1 MVQLIMGLKGSGKTK
16 RLVEMVATAVRE
28 ESGSV
33 VCIEKDKKLT
43 YDIPYQARL
52 IYACDYAYALGSYDF
67 FKGFLSGL
75 HAGNYDITRV
85 FIDGLYKIIGGKDAA
100 KAEEFLTALDAFSS
114 KHSVNFTVSLS
125 EEPESAT
132 EDMKRFL

>member
-52 IYACDYAYALGSYDF
+52 IYACDYAYAMALTIS
-67 FKGFLSGL
+67 SR
-75 HAGNYDITRV
+75 ASS
-85 FIDGLYKIIGGKDAA
+85 AA
-100 KAEEFLTALDAFSS
+100 FMPATTISPMCLLTTSRKCSLR
-114 KHSVNFTVSLS
+114 SLS
-125 EEPESAT
+125 RRLRSSWPG
-132 EDMKRFL
+132 

>member
-16 RLVEMVATAVRE
+16 RLVEMVRTAVDT
-28 ESGSV
+28 ESGSI

-52 IYACDYAYALGSYDF
+52 IFASDYDIGTVEF

-75 HAGNYDITRV
+75 HAGNYDITHV
-85 FIDGLYKIIGGKDAA
+85 FIDNFVKMVKDVSEQQIA
-100 KAEEFLTALDAFSS
+100 EFLAWLDAFST
-114 KHSVNFTVSLS
+114 KENVTFTVSMTLD
-125 EEPESAT
+125 PETASDDIKKYAI
-132 EDMKRFL
+132 

>member
-52 IYACDYAYALGSYDF
+52 IYACDYAYAMGSYDF

-75 HAGNYDITRV
+75 HAATTISPMC
-85 FIDGLYKIIGGKDAA
+85 L
-100 KAEEFLTALDAFSS
+100 LTTSRKCSLR
-114 KHSVNFTVSLS
+114 SLS
-125 EEPESAT
+125 RRSRSSWPG
-132 EDMKRFL
+132 